1 LKDSLLTAQ
10 LRTAAT
16 VAIAGILAG
25 CSGGG
30 GSTPLAGS
38 VGSQSV
44 ARGAAS
50 VPAFDPF
57 SLERSSNVVCKS
69 TAKPSKATV
78 PLPSGGGTVAIPKY
92 LNFTGGATVPSSQPS
107 GTKVT
112 IMDSVNNFD
121 SQPIPTGQ
129 KGVFFTSL
137 VLNQSVQFSSSNLK
151 STLKSACLVNGQT
164 YTINVYALGGPIM
177 APVTAKASSNTIK
190 YVISLAGTGNGF
202 PGGVT
207 ADIVTSH

>member
-1 LKDSLLTAQ
+1 LLTAQ
-10 LRTAAT
+10 LRAAAA

-30 GSTPLAGS
+30 GSSPLAGTMNP
-38 VGSQSV
+38 QS
-44 ARGAAS
+44 ASRGINSA
-50 VPAFDPF
+50 PAFNTF
-57 SLERSSNVVCKS
+57 SLEDSSDVVCTSKK
-69 TAKPSKATV
+69 APSKATKS
-78 PLPSGGGTVAIPKY
+78 LPAGGGTVTIPAY
-92 LNFTGGATVPSSQPS
+92 LNFTGGATVPSSAPS

-112 IMDSVNNFD
+112 ILTSTNNFD

-137 VLNQSVQFSSSNLK
+137 VLNQSVQFSGPNLK
-151 STLKSACLVNGQT
+151 STLKSACLTNGKI

-177 APVTAKASSNTIK
+177 NPVTAKATGNEIK
-190 YVISLAGTGNGF
+190 YTISLANTGNGF